1 MTNTETQAL
10 VTKLR
15 HALTQSEHYWKEG
28 RSHAFIVGYLQGN
41 FQTAI
46 STLEMDLEL
55 HELSQPKDAFYANGD
70 PDDCDPA
77 GGYGLHSHV

>member
-15 HALTQSEHYWKEG
+15 SALTQSEHYWKEG

-46 STLEMDLEL
+46 STLEMDLDL
-55 HELSQPKDAFYANGD
+55 HELSQPKDPFYTDGD